1 MTSLLVGAEH
11 DGWRLDAILQGVEC
25 AEFGPLSQKK
35 ARQVCAIGAVAVD
48 DVQADGTQRLRAGS
62 AVTFAAE
69 HAALA
74 LDLGIPVAYADD
86 RALVLWKPAGLAVHK
101 GPLVEASVADALA
114 RELPGSGLA
123 HRLDR
128 EASGLLLCGRDSRA
142 LATLGAAMET
152 GGIARDYLAIVG
164 GEFAG
169 EQRTID
175 LALRVTDEPDGSK
188 PKTVVDPQG
197 QRAVSHVTVVDRR
210 VGATLVR
217 VRLDR
222 PHPPDPRPPR
232 RRRPPAARRP
242 ALRRPQRQRRRQG
255 DLRRAPHDVARRAA
269 VVPRARRRAGDRAG
283 DARDGLPADVPE
295 AARAARGLSARE
307 GIALRALGMPFAAA
321 FAATPSSS
329 NRLVLRR

>member
-25 AEFGPLSQKK
+25 AELGPLSQKK
-35 ARQVCAIGAVAVD
+35 ARQLCAIGAVAVD

-62 AVTFAAE
+62 AVTFAGE
-69 HAALA
+69 HASLA

-142 LATLGAAMET
+142 LAALGASMET
-152 GGIARDYLAIVG
+152 GGIERDYLAIVAG
-164 GEFAG
+164 SFEGED
-169 EQRTID
+169 RTID
-175 LALRVTDEPDGSK
+175 LPLRVTDEPDGGK
-188 PKTVVDPQG
+188 PKTVVDPEG

-210 VGATLVR
+210 ATATLVR
-217 VRLDR
+217 VRLETGR
-222 PHPPDPRPPR
+222 THQIRAHLAAVGHPLLGDPRYGDRNANDAAKATFGIR
-232 RRRPPAARRP
+232 RTMLHGERLSFPGSEDAPVTVQAMHAP
-242 ALRRPQRQRRRQG
+242 DFLRLFPK
-255 DLRRAPHDVARRAA
+255 LRARRA
-269 VVPRARRRAGDRAG
+269 V
-283 DARDGLPADVPE
+283 
-295 AARAARGLSARE
+295 
-307 GIALRALGMPFAAA
+307 
-321 FAATPSSS
+321 
-329 NRLVLRR
+329 